1 MTRIKP
7 FDEDYLAGFYS
18 NVSDITYSDL
28 RLSALNRGKEYF
40 EYEAVFDCHVDSSKV
55 IESYPSIRL
64 DNDMIYA
71 MLPAWFI
78 SFKYKEKQHTI
89 LINGDTGKIV
99 CGIPWNKI
107 LFYSL
112 LIALGIV
119 ITVAAYFVFK
129 YTLPLFFIA
138 GKSSSSRNRGRLIAM
153 LVVGIIALFT
163 TGIKKVVKVIK
174 NIKLTQNRD
183 TFNFMKK
190 RQG

>member
-1 MTRIKP
+1 MDNPKIIR
-7 FDEDYLAGFYS
+7 A
-18 NVSDITYSDL
+18 
-28 RLSALNRGKEYF
+28 
-40 EYEAVFDCHVDSSKV
+40 
-55 IESYPSIRL
+55 YPSIKL
-64 DNDMIYA
+64 NNDLIYA

-78 SFKYKEKQHTI
+78 SFKYKGKHHTI

>member
-1 MTRIKP
+1 M
-7 FDEDYLAGFYS
+7 
-18 NVSDITYSDL
+18 
-28 RLSALNRGKEYF
+28 
-40 EYEAVFDCHVDSSKV
+40 DSSKV

-129 YTLPLFFIA
+129 YTLPLFFIS